1 METLKLEEDSC
12 LHWSYDEEADVL
24 YISFGD
30 PQPAVSIDMDGVL
43 IRYREEDG
51 EIVGVTIIGAGAMLK
66 QKKGRTALPSPA
78 K

>member
-1 METLKLEEDSC
+1 METLKLEEDSR
-12 LHWSYDEEADVL
+12 LDWSYDEEADVL

-30 PQPAVSIDMDGVL
+30 PQPALAIDMDGVL
-43 IRYREEDG
+43 VRYREEDG

-66 QKKGRTALPSPA
+66 QKTGRTALPSPT